1 MQYVCLKIIKQV
13 NLTWLQNVTKF
24 ITVNEHYIILVEQ
37 VYRCDEKMPANQL
50 FDFDLFSDYPVF
62 FDFG

>member
-1 MQYVCLKIIKQV
+1 M
-13 NLTWLQNVTKF
+13 TRLQNVTRF
-24 ITVNEHYIILVEQ
+24 ITVNDHYIILVEQ